1 MEDVMETNLL
11 EEEMESNQNYLA
23 TQQLVSLGR
32 SKGFVTLDD
41 LLIHFPEAEEEIN
54 QLDEVFA
61 ALMSAGIAY
70 VEDEDELEAAGS
82 KPAANGDADADPEL
96 DIQPDGDDD
105 DFDDDLIV
113 PTLDRVMSRDENPL
127 ANIDPRDMVGLYL
140 KQAAEVPLLTP
151 QEEVDLAQAIERGR
165 EARDELATGK
175 IPLTRR
181 EKLLYYVDMG
191 WKARERLI
199 ISNSRLVISV
209 AKKYIGR
216 GVPFLDLIQEGN
228 IGLMRAAKKFDYKRG
243 YKFSTYATW
252 WIRQAVTRA
261 IADQGRTIRVPVHM
275 GDQISKL
282 RRVQNQLKQKYA
294 REPTMQELAET
305 MELPIKKVEDML
317 KVSRR
322 PLSLEMPIDDEGE
335 SMLGDFIEDEDSP
348 APDETASHNLLKQHL
363 DSVLDTLP
371 PREVRV
377 LQLRY
382 GLIDGKTCTL
392 EEVGRRMGVTRERVR
407 QIEAQA
413 LRRLRHP
420 GVSVALRE
428 YLG

>member
-1 MEDVMETNLL
+1 MDGVIQHELL
-11 EEEMESNQNYLA
+11 EEENDSHGPLFALN
-23 TQQLVSLGR
+23 QLVTLGR
-32 SKGFVTLDD
+32 QTGFITPED
-41 LLIHFPEAEEEIN
+41 LMAFFPEAEEEIN

-61 ALMSAGIAY
+61 ALMSAGIPY
-70 VEDEDELEAAGS
+70 VEDGDGEAGTTSASKTGKNSSGDESEDEEIG
-82 KPAANGDADADPEL
+82 GEMM
-96 DIQPDGDDD
+96 
-105 DFDDDLIV
+105 
-113 PTLDRVMSRDENPL
+113 DRFISRDENPL

-151 QEEVDLAQAIERGR
+151 EEEVILSKTIERGR
-165 EARDELATGK
+165 AARDELATAK
-175 IPLTRR
+175 LTNERR
-181 EKLLYYVDMG
+181 TKLVRYVEDG
-191 WKARERLI
+191 WRSRERLI

-294 REPTMQELAET
+294 REPTLEEMAQT
-305 MELPIKKVEDML
+305 MDLPVKKVEDML

-335 SMLGDFIEDEDSP
+335 SMLGDFIEDQESP
-348 APDETASHNLLKQHL
+348 APDETASYNLLKEHL
-363 DSVLDTLP
+363 GSVLSTLP

-382 GLIDGKTCTL
+382 GLVDGKTCTL
-392 EEVGRRMGVTRERVR
+392 EEVGRKMGVTRERVR

-413 LRRLRHP
+413 LRLLRHP
-420 GVSVALRE
+420 GVSMALRE

>member
-1 MEDVMETNLL
+1 MEGLIQPELL
-11 EEEMESNQNYLA
+11 ERETDSNEPVAALN
-23 TQQLVSLGR
+23 QLITLGR
-32 SKGFVTLDD
+32 QKGFLTPED
-41 LLIHFPEAEEEIN
+41 LMAFFPEAEEDIN

-61 ALMSAGIAY
+61 ALMSAGIPY
-70 VEDEDELEAAGS
+70 VEDGDDAGGR
-82 KPAANGDADADPEL
+82 PLIG
-96 DIQPDGDDD
+96 IQDDQTDDD
-105 DFDDDLIV
+105 DDEDDEDDDDSEGIGV
-113 PTLDRVMSRDENPL
+113 EMMDRFISRDENPL

-140 KQAAEVPLLTP
+140 KQAAEVPLLTS
-151 QEEVDLAQAIERGR
+151 EEEILLSKAIERGR
-165 EARDELATGK
+165 KARDELASGK
-175 IPLTRR
+175 VNTDRR
-181 EKLLYYVDMG
+181 EKLVKQVEDG
-191 WKARERLI
+191 WHSRERLI

-243 YKFSTYATW
+243 FKFSTYATW

-294 REPTMQELAET
+294 REPTLAEMAAT
-305 MELPIKKVEDML
+305 MDLPVKKVEDML

-335 SMLGDFIEDEDSP
+335 SMLGDFIEDQESP
-348 APDETASHNLLKQHL
+348 APDETASYNLLKEHL
-363 DSVLDTLP
+363 GSVLDTLP

-392 EEVGRRMGVTRERVR
+392 EEVGRKMGVTRERVR

-428 YLG
+428 YLS

>member
-1 MEDVMETNLL
+1 MEEVIQPNLL
-11 EEEMESNQNYLA
+11 EESDENSPFYA

-32 SKGFVTLDD
+32 QKGFVTLDD
-41 LLIHFPEAEEEIN
+41 IMQHFPEAENEIS
-54 QLDEVFA
+54 QLDDVFA
-61 ALMSAGIAY
+61 ALMTAGIPY
-70 VEDEDELEAAGS
+70 VEDEEAEVKKDSDGEDEEEEEIGAT
-82 KPAANGDADADPEL
+82 P
-96 DIQPDGDDD
+96 
-105 DFDDDLIV
+105 V
-113 PTLDRVMSRDENPL
+113 DRVISRDENPL

-151 QEEVDLAQAIERGR
+151 QEEVDLAMAIEAGR
-165 EARDELATGK
+165 EARDT
-175 IPLTRR
+175 LTSDGLDS
-181 EKLLYYVDMG
+181 EKRQALLSDVENG
-191 WKARERLI
+191 WRARERLI

-228 IGLMRAAKKFDYKRG
+228 IGLMRAAKKFDYQRG

-294 REPTMQELAET
+294 REPTLQEMAET
-305 MELPIKKVEDML
+305 MELPLKKVEDML

-335 SMLGDFIEDEDSP
+335 SMLGDFIEDQDSP
-348 APDETASHNLLKQHL
+348 APDETASHNLLK
-363 DSVLDTLP
+363 
-371 PREVRV
+371 
-377 LQLRY
+377 
-382 GLIDGKTCTL
+382 
-392 EEVGRRMGVTRERVR
+392 
-407 QIEAQA
+407 
-413 LRRLRHP
+413 
-420 GVSVALRE
+420 
-428 YLG
+428 

>member
-1 MEDVMETNLL
+1 MTSVLQKQLL
-11 EEEMESNQNYLA
+11 DEENESNKPFIA
-23 TQQLVSLGR
+23 IQQLVSLGR
-32 SKGFVTLDD
+32 QKGYVTLDD
-41 LLIHFPEAEEEIN
+41 LLQHFPEAEEDIS

-61 ALMSAGIAY
+61 ALMSAGIPYEEEGEEGAAPSPA
-70 VEDEDELEAAGS
+70 EENDDEKGQT
-82 KPAANGDADADPEL
+82 PA
-96 DIQPDGDDD
+96 
-105 DFDDDLIV
+105 
-113 PTLDRVMSRDENPL
+113 DRVISKDENPL

-151 QEEVDLAQAIERGR
+151 QEEVDLAMTIERGR
-165 EARDELATGK
+165 EARDELANSK
-175 IPLTRR
+175 VPLERR
-181 EKLLYYVDMG
+181 EELLQYVQEG
-191 WKARERLI
+191 WRARERLI

-243 YKFSTYATW
+243 FKFSTYATW

-282 RRVQNQLKQKYA
+282 RRVQNQLKQKFA
-294 REPTMQELAET
+294 REPTLKELAET
-305 MELPIKKVEDML
+305 MDLPLRKVEDML

-322 PLSLEMPIDDEGE
+322 PLSLEMPSDDEGE
-335 SMLGDFIEDEDSP
+335 SMLGDFIEDQDSP
-348 APDETASHNLLKQHL
+348 APDETASHNLLKEHL
-363 DSVLDTLP
+363 GSVLDTLP

-392 EEVGRRMGVTRERVR
+392 EEVGRKMGVTRERVR

-420 GVSVALRE
+420 GISIALRE

>member
-1 MEDVMETNLL
+1 MDGVIEPELL
-11 EEEMESNQNYLA
+11 EEAIDAQEPFLA
-23 TQQLVSLGR
+23 LNQLVALGR
-32 SKGFVTLDD
+32 QKGFITPED
-41 LLIHFPEAEEEIN
+41 LMVHFPEAEEDVNE
-54 QLDEVFA
+54 LDEVFA
-61 ALMSAGIAY
+61 ALMSAGIPY
-70 VEDEDELEAAGS
+70 VE
-82 KPAANGDADADPEL
+82 DADADGEQAAPAAAVPSADDE
-96 DIQPDGDDD
+96 DDDEDGDEE
-105 DFDDDLIV
+105 IGV
-113 PTLDRVMSRDENPL
+113 EMMDRFISRDENPL

-151 QEEVDLAQAIERGR
+151 EEEVILSKTIERGR
-165 EARDELATGK
+165 VARDELALGTATGV
-175 IPLTRR
+175 RR
-181 EKLLYYVDMG
+181 DKLVRQVEDG
-191 WKARERLI
+191 WRSRERLI

-294 REPTMQELAET
+294 REPTLQEMAET
-305 MELPIKKVEDML
+305 MDLPVKKVEDML

-335 SMLGDFIEDEDSP
+335 SMLGDFIEDQDSP
-348 APDETASHNLLKQHL
+348 APDETASYNLLREHL
-363 DSVLDTLP
+363 GSVLDTLP

-392 EEVGRRMGVTRERVR
+392 EEVGRKMGVTRERVR

-420 GVSVALRE
+420 GVSMALRE

>member
-1 MEDVMETNLL
+1 MDGVIQPELL
-11 EEEMESNQNYLA
+11 EEEIDSNEPFLA
-23 TQQLVSLGR
+23 INQLVTLGR
-32 SKGFVTLDD
+32 QKGFITPED
-41 LLIHFPEAEEEIN
+41 LIVHFPEAEEDIN

-61 ALMSAGIAY
+61 ALMSAGIPY
-70 VEDEDELEAAGS
+70 VEDGDSEQSSSTKEIQRSEEDE
-82 KPAANGDADADPEL
+82 
-96 DIQPDGDDD
+96 DDD
-105 DFDDDLIV
+105 DADDDIGV
-113 PTLDRVMSRDENPL
+113 EMMDRFISRDENPL

-151 QEEVDLAQAIERGR
+151 EEEIILSKAIERGR
-165 EARDELATGK
+165 AARDELATGRA
-175 IPLTRR
+175 TNQRR
-181 EKLLYYVDMG
+181 DKLVRYVEDG
-191 WKARERLI
+191 WRARERLI

-243 YKFSTYATW
+243 FKFSTYATW

-294 REPTMQELAET
+294 REPTLQEMAET
-305 MELPIKKVEDML
+305 MDLPVKKVEDML

-335 SMLGDFIEDEDSP
+335 SMLGDFIEDQDSP
-348 APDETASHNLLKQHL
+348 APDETASYNLLREHL
-363 DSVLDTLP
+363 GSVLDTLP

-392 EEVGRRMGVTRERVR
+392 EEVGRKMGVTRERVR

-420 GVSVALRE
+420 GVSMALRE

>member
-1 MEDVMETNLL
+1 MGTVIQKNLL
-11 EEEMESNQNYLA
+11 EVDEEETHQPFFA
-23 TQQLVSLGR
+23 IQQLVALGR
-32 SKGFVTLDD
+32 QQGFVSLDD
-41 LLIHFPEAEEEIN
+41 LLQHFPEAEEEIN

-61 ALMSAGIAY
+61 ALMSAGIPY
-70 VEDEDELEAAGS
+70 VEDADGQEGEQDSTGS
-82 KPAANGDADADPEL
+82 TGEEEHRVQFMDKFISADD
-96 DIQPDGDDD
+96 
-105 DFDDDLIV
+105 
-113 PTLDRVMSRDENPL
+113 NPL

-151 QEEVDLAQAIERGR
+151 QEEIDLAMAIEKGR
-165 EARDELATGK
+165 MARDQLALGS
-175 IPLTRR
+175 LSFS
-181 EKLLYYVDMG
+181 EQMKLHGDVENG

-228 IGLMRAAKKFDYKRG
+228 IGLMRAAKKFDYRRG
-243 YKFSTYATW
+243 FKFSTYATW

-282 RRVQNQLKQKYA
+282 RRVQNQLKQQYA
-294 REPTMQELAET
+294 REPTMQELADT
-305 MELPIKKVEDML
+305 MELPLKKVEDML

-335 SMLGDFIEDEDSP
+335 SMLGDFIEDRDAT
-348 APDETASHNLLKQHL
+348 APDESASHNLLREQL
-363 DSVLDTLP
+363 SEVLDTLP

-392 EEVGRRMGVTRERVR
+392 EEVGRKMGVTRERVR

-420 GVSVALRE
+420 GVAIALRE